1 MSERR
6 ARSASKNPRHQRD
19 RKDPGD
25 TAGNAGEPRT
35 SGSPKSAKETRKSV
49 WRRALAAPSPAPT
62 RPPSADVEPS
72 APEPSEVA
80 SVVQAALYRDGVRVS
95 TPESLADTF
104 RELREQPDGMA
115 WIGLARPTEAE
126 LLSLAAEFDL
136 HPLAVED
143 AMEAH
148 QRPKLERY
156 GETLFVVL
164 SAARYLDAVEEVDFG
179 ELHVFVGPDFVI
191 TVRHGA
197 APDLSAVRRR
207 MEDSPELLRL
217 GPEAVLYAILDSV
230 VDGYVPVVSGVQNDI
245 DEIETEVFRGD
256 PAVSRRIYELSRE
269 MVEFQRATRPLVG
282 MLHGLMAGFAK
293 YGTDDELQRYLRD
306 VADHVTHTSERVDGF
321 RQALTDIL
329 TVNAT
334 LVTQQQNAEMR
345 ALAEAGFEQNE
356 EIKKIS
362 SWAAILF
369 APTLVGTIYGMNFD
383 HMPELT
389 WQFGYPFAIGLMGVV
404 CVSLYFIFK
413 RRHWL

>member
-6 ARSASKNPRHQRD
+6 ARPAAQ
-19 RKDPGD
+19 G
-25 TAGNAGEPRT
+25 G
-35 SGSPKSAKETRKSV
+35 RKSG
-49 WRRALAAPSPAPT
+49 WRRALTPPATPPAQPPAPRPDPPSPEP
-62 RPPSADVEPS
+62 ADVG
-72 APEPSEVA
+72 

-164 SAARYLDAVEEVDFG
+164 SAARYLDALEEVDFG

-207 MEDSPELLRL
+207 MEDTPELLKL

-230 VDGYVPVVSGVQNDI
+230 VDGYVPVVTGVQTDI

-282 MLHGLMAGFAK
+282 MLHALMAGFAK
-293 YGTDDELQRYLRD
+293 YRTDEELQRYLRD

-383 HMPELT
+383 HMPELH
-389 WQFGYPFAIGLMGVV
+389 WVFGYPFAIALMAVV
-404 CVSLYFIFK
+404 CTSLYVIFK
-413 RRHWL
+413 RRDWL

>member
-1 MSERR
+1 MAERR
-6 ARSASKNPRHQRD
+6 ARPAPS
-19 RKDPGD
+19 
-25 TAGNAGEPRT
+25 
-35 SGSPKSAKETRKSV
+35 TRKHA
-49 WRRALAAPSPAPT
+49 WRRTVRPEPAPPPEEAET
-62 RPPSADVEPS
+62 PGPARPAAAQGDE
-72 APEPSEVA
+72 A
-80 SVVQAALYRDGVRVS
+80 SVVQAALYRDGVRVA
-95 TPESLADTF
+95 TPSSLADTF
-104 RELREQPDGMA
+104 RELRERREGMA

-136 HPLAVED
+136 HELAVED

-164 SAARYLDAVEEVDFG
+164 RAARYLDVSEEVDFG
-179 ELHVFVGPDFVI
+179 ELHVFVGPDFLI

-197 APDLSAVRRR
+197 APDLTAVRRR
-207 MEDSPELLRL
+207 MEDSPDLLAL
-217 GPEAVLYAILDSV
+217 GPEAVLYAILDAV
-230 VDGYVPVVSGVQNDI
+230 VDGYAPVVAGVQNDI

-256 PAVSRRIYELSRE
+256 PEVSRRIYELSRE

-282 MLHGLMAGFAK
+282 MLHALMAGFTK
-293 YGTDDELQRYLRD
+293 YGTDEELQRYLRD

-321 RQALTDIL
+321 RQALADIL

-383 HMPELT
+383 HMPELH
-389 WQFGYPFAIGLMGVV
+389 WVYGYPFAVLLMAAV
-404 CVSLYFIFK
+404 CTSLYIIFK
-413 RRHWL
+413 KRDWL

>member
-6 ARSASKNPRHQRD
+6 ARPASKN
-19 RKDPGD
+19 RKS
-25 TAGNAGEPRT
+25 T
-35 SGSPKSAKETRKSV
+35 SETDNSAQADSGAKPTRMSV
-49 WRRALAAPSPAPT
+49 WRRALT
-62 RPPSADVEPS
+62 PPSAPPPQPPAPDTAPPS
-72 APEPSEVA
+72 PEPAEVA

-95 TPESLADTF
+95 TPASLADTF
-104 RELREQPDGMA
+104 RELREQPAGMA

-207 MEDSPELLRL
+207 MEGSPELLRL

-230 VDGYVPVVSGVQNDI
+230 VDGYVPVVFGVQNDI

-282 MLHGLMAGFAK
+282 MLHNLMAGFAK
-293 YGTDDELQRYLRD
+293 YGTDEELQRYLRD

-369 APTLVGTIYGMNFD
+369 APTLVGTIYGMNFT
-383 HMPELT
+383 HMPELH
-389 WQFGYPFAIGLMGVV
+389 WVFGYPFAIVLMAVV
-404 CVSLYFIFK
+404 CTSLYVIFK
-413 RRHWL
+413 RRDWL

>member
-1 MSERR
+1 MTG
-6 ARSASKNPRHQRD
+6 SAPPPPEPPAPNP
-19 RKDPGD
+19 
-25 TAGNAGEPRT
+25 
-35 SGSPKSAKETRKSV
+35 
-49 WRRALAAPSPAPT
+49 APSAVA
-62 RPPSADVEPS
+62 SAES
-72 APEPSEVA
+72 G

-95 TPESLADTF
+95 TPASLAETF
-104 RELREQPDGMA
+104 RELREQPEGMA
-115 WIGLARPTEAE
+115 WIGLARPTESE
-126 LLSLAAEFDL
+126 ILSLAAEFDL

-164 SAARYLDAVEEVDFG
+164 RAARYLDAPEEVDFG
-179 ELHVFVGPDFVI
+179 ELHVFVGPDFLI

-207 MEDSPELLRL
+207 MEESPELLKL
-217 GPEAVLYAILDSV
+217 GPEAVLYAVLDAV
-230 VDGYVPVVSGVQNDI
+230 VDGYAPVVSGVQNDI
-245 DEIETEVFRGD
+245 DEIETEVFGGD
-256 PAVSRRIYELSRE
+256 PWVSRRIYELSRE

-282 MLHGLMAGFAK
+282 MLHSLMAGFAK
-293 YGTDDELQRYLRD
+293 YGTDEELQRYLRD

-383 HMPELT
+383 HMPELH
-389 WQFGYPFAIGLMGVV
+389 WALGYPFAIVLMAVV
-404 CVSLYFIFK
+404 CTSLYVIFK
-413 RRHWL
+413 RRDWL

>member
-6 ARSASKNPRHQRD
+6 ARSASDD
-19 RKDPGD
+19 RRGPGD
-25 TAGNAGEPRT
+25 TDGSGEAK
-35 SGSPKSAKETRKSV
+35 GSASPGGRKHPGAARRSL
-49 WRRALAAPSPAPT
+49 WRRALT
-62 RPPSADVEPS
+62 PPSAPPPRNTPPREVPP
-72 APEPSEVA
+72 APEPTEVV
-80 SVVQAALYRDGVRVS
+80 SVVQSALYRDGVRVS
-95 TPESLADTF
+95 TPASLAETF
-104 RELREQPDGMA
+104 RALREQPDGMA
-115 WIGLARPTEAE
+115 WIGLARPTAAE
-126 LLSLAAEFDL
+126 LHSLAAEFDL

-164 SAARYLDAVEEVDFG
+164 SAARYLDAAEEVDFG

-207 MEDSPELLRL
+207 MEGSPELLRL

-230 VDGYVPVVSGVQNDI
+230 VDGYVPVVAGVQNDI

-282 MLHGLMAGFAK
+282 MLHSLMAGFAK
-293 YGTDDELQRYLRD
+293 YRTDEELQRYLRD

-369 APTLVGTIYGMNFD
+369 APTLVGTIYGMNFR
-383 HMPELT
+383 HMPELH
-389 WQFGYPFAIGLMGVV
+389 WVLGYPFAIVLMAVV
-404 CVSLYFIFK
+404 CTSLYVVFK
-413 RRHWL
+413 RRDWL

>member
-1 MSERR
+1 MAERR
-6 ARSASKNPRHQRD
+6 IRPVPGAKRHGWRRTDPASTASASGNGASRNPD
-19 RKDPGD
+19 ATP
-25 TAGNAGEPRT
+25 A
-35 SGSPKSAKETRKSV
+35 S
-49 WRRALAAPSPAPT
+49 PSPAD
-62 RPPSADVEPS
+62 AM
-72 APEPSEVA
+72 
-80 SVVQAALYRDGVRVS
+80 SVVQAALYRDGVRVA
-95 TPESLADTF
+95 TPSSLADTF
-104 RELREQPDGMA
+104 RELRDQQDGMA

-136 HPLAVED
+136 HELAVED

-164 SAARYLDAVEEVDFG
+164 RAARYLDAPEEVDFG

-197 APDLSAVRRR
+197 APDLTAVRRR
-207 MEDSPELLRL
+207 MEESPELLML
-217 GPEAVLYAILDSV
+217 GPEAVLYAILDAV
-230 VDGYVPVVSGVQNDI
+230 VDGYAPVVAGVQNDI
-245 DEIETEVFRGD
+245 DEIETEVFGGD

-269 MVEFQRATRPLVG
+269 MVEFQRATRPLVA
-282 MLHGLMAGFAK
+282 MLHSLMAGFAK
-293 YGTDDELQRYLRD
+293 YRTDEELQRYLRD

-321 RQALTDIL
+321 RQALADIL
-329 TVNAT
+329 TVNST

-369 APTLVGTIYGMNFD
+369 APTLVGTIYGMNFET
-383 HMPELT
+383 MPELK
-389 WQFGYPFAIGLMGVV
+389 WAAGYPFAILLMAAV

-413 RRHWL
+413 RRDWL

>member
-1 MSERR
+1 MSQRP
-6 ARSASKNPRHQRD
+6 ARPAK
-19 RKDPGD
+19 
-25 TAGNAGEPRT
+25 
-35 SGSPKSAKETRKSV
+35 GSRKSA
-49 WRRALAAPSPAPT
+49 WRRALTPPTAPPVTEAPAADQPSPQT
-62 RPPSADVEPS
+62 
-72 APEPSEVA
+72 PEPA
-80 SVVQAALYRDGVRVS
+80 SIVQAALYRDGVRVS
-95 TPESLADTF
+95 SPATLADTF
-104 RELREQPDGMA
+104 RELREQPAGMA
-115 WIGLARPTEAE
+115 WIGLARPTESE

-136 HPLAVED
+136 HPLSVED

-156 GETLFVVL
+156 GDTLFVVL
-164 SAARYLDAVEEVDFG
+164 RAARYLDAPEEVDFG
-179 ELHVFVGPDFVI
+179 ELHVFIGPDFLI

-197 APDLSAVRRR
+197 APDLSAVRHR
-207 MEDSPELLRL
+207 MEETPELLKL
-217 GPEAVLYAILDSV
+217 GPEAVLYAILDAV
-230 VDGYVPVVSGVQNDI
+230 VDGYVPVVEGVQNDI

-256 PAVSRRIYELSRE
+256 PEVSRRIYELSRE

-282 MLHGLMAGFAK
+282 MLHALMAGFAK
-293 YGTDDELQRYLRD
+293 YGTDEELQRYLRD

-383 HMPELT
+383 DMPELG
-389 WQFGYPFAIGLMGVV
+389 WRFGYPFAIGLMGVV
-404 CVSLYFIFK
+404 CVSLYLIFK
-413 RRHWL
+413 RKDWL

>member
-1 MSERR
+1 MPERR
-6 ARSASKNPRHQRD
+6 ARPLPA
-19 RKDPGD
+19 
-25 TAGNAGEPRT
+25 A
-35 SGSPKSAKETRKSV
+35 KSIRKSV
-49 WRRALAAPSPAPT
+49 WRRGMTPSGPPSAEPPNPRPAPSPTTEAES
-62 RPPSADVEPS
+62 RSI
-72 APEPSEVA
+72 
-80 SVVQAALYRDGVRVS
+80 VQAALYRDGVRVS
-95 TPESLADTF
+95 TPESLAETF
-104 RELREQPDGMA
+104 RELRKQQDGMA

-126 LLSLAAEFDL
+126 ILSLADEFDL

-164 SAARYLDAVEEVDFG
+164 RAARYLDAPEEVDFG
-179 ELHVFVGPDFVI
+179 ELHVFVGPDFLI

-207 MEDSPELLRL
+207 MEESPELLKL
-217 GPEAVLYAILDSV
+217 GPEAVLYAILDAV

-256 PAVSRRIYELSRE
+256 PEVSRRIYELSRE

-293 YGTDDELQRYLRD
+293 YGTDEELQRYLRD

-369 APTLVGTIYGMNFD
+369 APTLVGTIYGMNFT
-383 HMPELT
+383 HMPELH
-389 WQFGYPFAIGLMGVV
+389 WVLGYPFAIALMGIV
-404 CVSLYFIFK
+404 CTSLYVIFK
-413 RRHWL
+413 RRDWL

>member
-6 ARSASKNPRHQRD
+6 ARSDAKNSR
-19 RKDPGD
+19 
-25 TAGNAGEPRT
+25 
-35 SGSPKSAKETRKSV
+35 KSA
-49 WRRALAAPSPAPT
+49 WRRALTPPTAPPGKPPAPADSPAPET
-62 RPPSADVEPS
+62 EPMS
-72 APEPSEVA
+72 I
-80 SVVQAALYRDGVRVS
+80 VQAALYRDGVRVS
-95 TPESLADTF
+95 TPATLADTY
-104 RELREQPDGMA
+104 RELHEQPSGMA
-115 WIGLARPTEAE
+115 WIGLARPTETQ
-126 LLSLAAEFDL
+126 LLSLASEFDL

-156 GETLFVVL
+156 GDTLFVVL
-164 SAARYLDAVEEVDFG
+164 RAARYLDAPEEVDFG

-197 APDLSAVRRR
+197 APDLSAVRHRL
-207 MEDSPELLRL
+207 EESPELLKL
-217 GPEAVLYAILDSV
+217 GPEAVLYAILDAV
-230 VDGYVPVVSGVQNDI
+230 VDGYAPVVAGVQNDI

-256 PAVSRRIYELSRE
+256 PEVSRRIYELSRE

-282 MLHGLMAGFAK
+282 MLHNLMAGFTK
-293 YGTDDELQRYLRD
+293 YATDEELQRYLRD
-306 VADHVTHTSERVDGF
+306 VADHVTHTSERVDSF
-321 RQALTDIL
+321 RQALADIL

-369 APTLVGTIYGMNFD
+369 APTLVGTIYGMNFED
-383 HMPELT
+383 MPELG
-389 WQFGYPFAIGLMGVV
+389 WSFGYPFAIGLMGVV

-413 RRHWL
+413 RRDWL

>member
-1 MSERR
+1 MPQRR
-6 ARSASKNPRHQRD
+6 ARP
-19 RKDPGD
+19 
-25 TAGNAGEPRT
+25 T
-35 SGSPKSAKETRKSV
+35 SGNGRTGRRPG
-49 WRRALAAPSPAPT
+49 WRRTPVPPPEPAPAT
-62 RPPSADVEPS
+62 PASTADAPP
-72 APEPSEVA
+72 PEPSDA
-80 SVVQAALYRDGVRVS
+80 GSVVQAALYRDGVRVS
-95 TPESLADTF
+95 APDTLADTF
-104 RELREQPDGMA
+104 RELRDQPSGMA
-115 WIGLARPTEAE
+115 WIGLARPTERE

-164 SAARYLDAVEEVDFG
+164 SAARYLDNTEEVDFG

-197 APDLSAVRRR
+197 APDLSAVRQR
-207 MEDSPELLRL
+207 MEESPELLKL
-217 GPEAVLYAILDSV
+217 GPEAVLYAILDAV
-230 VDGYVPVVSGVQNDI
+230 VDGYAPVVAGVQTDI

-256 PAVSRRIYELSRE
+256 PKVSRRIYELSRE

-282 MLHGLMAGFAK
+282 MLHSLMAGFAK
-293 YGTDDELQRYLRD
+293 YGTDEELQRYLRD
-306 VADHVTHTSERVDGF
+306 VADHVTHTSEQVDGF

-334 LVTQQQNAEMR
+334 LVTQEQNAEMR

-369 APTLVGTIYGMNFD
+369 APTLVGTIYGMNFT
-383 HMPELT
+383 HMPELR
-389 WQFGYPFAIGLMGVV
+389 WGFGYPFAIGLMGIV
-404 CVSLYFIFK
+404 CVSLYLIFK
-413 RRHWL
+413 RRDWL

>member
-6 ARSASKNPRHQRD
+6 ARPAPR
-19 RKDPGD
+19 
-25 TAGNAGEPRT
+25 N
-35 SGSPKSAKETRKSV
+35 SVKSV
-49 WRRALAAPSPAPT
+49 LRRALTTPQTPPAETAPPSPTSAAAEAP
-62 RPPSADVEPS
+62 
-72 APEPSEVA
+72 EVA

-95 TPESLADTF
+95 SPGTLAETF
-104 RELREQPDGMA
+104 RELREAPSGMA
-115 WIGLARPTEAE
+115 WIGLARPTESE

-136 HPLAVED
+136 HPLSVED

-156 GETLFVVL
+156 GDTLFVVL
-164 SAARYLDAVEEVDFG
+164 RAARYLDAPEEVDFG

-197 APDLSAVRRR
+197 APDLSAVRHR
-207 MEDSPELLRL
+207 MEESPDLLKL
-217 GPEAVLYAILDSV
+217 GPEAVLYAILDAV
-230 VDGYVPVVSGVQNDI
+230 VDGYAPVVAGVQNDI

-256 PAVSRRIYELSRE
+256 PEVSRRIYELSRE

-293 YGTDDELQRYLRD
+293 YETDEELQRYLRD

-321 RQALTDIL
+321 RQALTEIL

-356 EIKKIS
+356 EIKRIS

-369 APTLVGTIYGMNFD
+369 APTLVGTIYGMNFR
-383 HMPELT
+383 HMPELS
-389 WQFGYPFAIGLMGVV
+389 WSFGYPFAIGLMGVI
-404 CVSLYFIFK
+404 CGGLYVIFK
-413 RRHWL
+413 RRDWL

>member
-6 ARSASKNPRHQRD
+6 ARPAAKSSAAK
-19 RKDPGD
+19 
-25 TAGNAGEPRT
+25 
-35 SGSPKSAKETRKSV
+35 GSRKSA
-49 WRRALAAPSPAPT
+49 WRRALT
-62 RPPSADVEPS
+62 PPSAPPQAPAPDTEPP
-72 APEPSEVA
+72 APETAEPPSI
-80 SVVQAALYRDGVRVS
+80 VQAALYRDGVRVS
-95 TPESLADTF
+95 SPATLADTF
-104 RELREQPDGMA
+104 RELREQPSGMA
-115 WIGLARPTEAE
+115 WIGLARPTESE

-136 HPLAVED
+136 HPLSIED

-156 GETLFVVL
+156 GDTLFVVL
-164 SAARYLDAVEEVDFG
+164 SAARYLDAPEEVDFG

-197 APDLSAVRRR
+197 APDLSAVRHR
-207 MEDSPELLRL
+207 MEETPELLSL
-217 GPEAVLYAILDSV
+217 GPEAVLYAILDTV
-230 VDGYVPVVSGVQNDI
+230 VDGYAPVVSGVQNDI

-256 PAVSRRIYELSRE
+256 PEVSRRIYELSRE

-282 MLHGLMAGFAK
+282 MLHALMAGFAK
-293 YGTDDELQRYLRD
+293 YGTDEELQRYLRD

-321 RQALTDIL
+321 RQALADIL

-369 APTLVGTIYGMNFD
+369 APTLVGTIYGMNFE
-383 HMPELT
+383 HMPELG
-389 WQFGYPFAIGLMGVV
+389 WSFGYPFAIGLMGVV
-404 CVSLYFIFK
+404 CVSLYVIFK
-413 RRHWL
+413 RRDWL